1 MDHEQNTPRSHHP
14 TEWDIDNLPNRLTM
28 LRIIL
33 IPIILLSLFFNTTSL
48 PWVGDYSKLLNYIG
62 AWTFV
67 LASVTDFFDGY
78 IARKKNIVTVFGSFL
93 DPIADKFLV
102 ISSLIMLLALG
113 RVHVLI
119 VLILVLREMYITA
132 LRLLA
137 IEKGLSVPV
146 GALGKWK
153 TATQMVGIP
162 LLMANDKPWG
172 LDMPLLGTIAIYLAS
187 IFSLYSALEYSLGL
201 IKKLQKLR
209 KEIKRRKKE
218 AKKEAKKTAKNVD
231 EQSKQEF

>member
-1 MDHEQNTPRSHHP
+1 MDHQQKGPRAN
-14 TEWDIDNLPNRLTM
+14 EWDIDNLPNRLTM
-28 LRIIL
+28 FRIIL
-33 IPIILLSLFFNTTSL
+33 IPIILLSLYLNLSSDT
-48 PWVGDYSKLLNYIG
+48 WVLANIKLLNYVA

-67 LASVTDFFDGY
+67 AASITDFFDGH

-113 RVHVLI
+113 RVNVLI

-137 IEKGLSVPV
+137 MEKGLSVPV
-146 GALGKWK
+146 GTLGKWK
-153 TATQMVGIP
+153 TAVQMVGVP

-187 IFSLYSALEYSLGL
+187 LFSLYSALEYSVGL
-201 IKKLQKLR
+201 ITKIQKLR
-209 KEIKRRKKE
+209 KENRQKKKM
-218 AKKEAKKTAKNVD
+218 AKGRVPGK
-231 EQSKQEF
+231 

>member
-1 MDHEQNTPRSHHP
+1 MDHEQNAPRTHHP
-14 TEWDIDNLPNRLTM
+14 NEWDIDNLPNRLTM
-28 LRIIL
+28 FRIIL
-33 IPIILLSLFFNTTSL
+33 IPIILLSLFLNLSSL
-48 PWVGDYSKLLNYIG
+48 PWVLDHIKLLNYVA

-67 LASVTDFFDGY
+67 AASITDFLDGY

-113 RVHVLI
+113 RVHVII

-137 IEKGLSVPV
+137 MEKGLSVPV
-146 GALGKWK
+146 GTLGKWK
-153 TATQMVGIP
+153 TATQMVGVP

-187 IFSLYSALEYSLGL
+187 LFSMYSALEYSIGL
-201 IKKLQKLR
+201 IKKIQKLR
-209 KEIKRRKKE
+209 KENRQKRREARREAAKAAIQARKE
-218 AKKEAKKTAKNVD
+218 TKSE
-231 EQSKQEF
+231 